1 MSALGD
7 EGAESAPLVWT
18 EKEGVE
24 SHAVKL
30 DNDVMVSQLCE
41 SSLDSGFAP
50 PLELELGLMLESLR
64 FGPSNSVSESRTGK
78 TVS

>member
-24 SHAVKL
+24 SQAVKL

-50 PLELELGLMLESLR
+50 PSELGLTLESLR